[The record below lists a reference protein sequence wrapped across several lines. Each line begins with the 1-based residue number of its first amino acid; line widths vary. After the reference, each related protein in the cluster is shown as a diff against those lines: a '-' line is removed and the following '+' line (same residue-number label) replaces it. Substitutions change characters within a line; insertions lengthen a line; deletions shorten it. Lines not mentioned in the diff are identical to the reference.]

1 MDEKIRKA
9 RFEKYGSFLFC
20 PAKSTLCFGRITDG
34 ECKHSTCLLD
44 DPEYQLLQ
52 KRIAE
57 NQRKNQQRE
66 HEEPPKI
73 RRQTKTRIEIL
84 EEQIKRKDEEA
95 RAAYRANYPKEGDR
109 IINEVIC
116 LQGLLRQEKEKNDKR
131 KKDDKKIRE
140 NDRRNAEV
148 CRTETGRIAERDH
161 QNDGG

>member
-1 MDEKIRKA
+1 MDEKIRKE

-20 PAKSTLCFGRITDG
+20 PARSALCFGRDTDE
-34 ECKHSTCLLD
+34 ECKHPSCLLD
-44 DPEYQLLQ
+44 NSEYQALQ
-52 KRIAE
+52 KRIEE
-57 NQRKNQQRE
+57 NQKKNQQQE

-109 IINEVIC
+109 IINEVIR
-116 LQGLLRQEKEKNDKR
+116 LQGLLRQEKENDKR
-131 KKDDKKIRE
+131 KKDDKKIRK

-148 CRTETGRIAERDH
+148 CRIETGRIAERDH

>member
-1 MDEKIRKA
+1 MDEKIRTE

-20 PAKSTLCFGRITDG
+20 PKRKVLCFGRDTDE
-34 ECKHSTCLLD
+34 ECKHASCLLD
-44 DPEYQLLQ
+44 DPEYQALQ

-109 IINEVIC
+109 IINEVIR
-116 LQGLLRQEKEKNDKR
+116 LQGLLRQEKEHGRR
-131 KKDDKKIRE
+131 KKDDKKAAKDNR
-140 NDRRNAEV
+140 
-148 CRTETGRIAERDH
+148 
-161 QNDGG
+161 

>member
-1 MDEKIRKA
+1 MNEKIRKE

-20 PAKSTLCFGRITDG
+20 PARSVLCFGRMTDA
-34 ECKHSTCLLD
+34 ECKHDACLLD

-57 NQRKNQQRE
+57 NQKKNQQRE

-109 IINEVIC
+109 IINEVIR
-116 LQGLLRQEKEKNDKR
+116 LQGLLRQEKEHGRR
-131 KKDDKKIRE
+131 KKDDKKAAKD
-140 NDRRNAEV
+140 DRRN
-148 CRTETGRIAERDH
+148 
-161 QNDGG
+161 